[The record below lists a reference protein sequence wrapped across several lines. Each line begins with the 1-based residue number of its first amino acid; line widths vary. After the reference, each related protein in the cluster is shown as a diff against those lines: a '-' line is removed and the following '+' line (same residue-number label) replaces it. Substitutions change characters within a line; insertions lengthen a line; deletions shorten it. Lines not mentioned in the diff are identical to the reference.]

1 MMIYIN
7 SSDKLFDSYDPRNYE
22 ANDLRAMLLIM
33 MLIRLILRPQED
45 DDADDDDDDV
55 DGDDDD
61 DDGER
66 NGWVARR
73 SCTETQQVS
82 ANQGT

>member
-1 MMIYIN
+1 M
-7 SSDKLFDSYDPRNYE
+7 YDVDDGE
-22 ANDLRAMLLIM
+22 IDAN
-33 MLIRLILRPQED
+33 
-45 DDADDDDDDV
+45 DDDV
-55 DGDDDD
+55 DDDDYVDGDDD